1 MDSHRREL
9 PALDKTDTVR
19 EVTQQHS
26 SSNTSQDDHIHTHVY
41 SHQHQDLG
49 RTQSHGSHVVYR
61 VYRRRWFGL
70 AQLVLLNIVIS
81 WDWLSFS
88 AVSTDAAEFFGV
100 SESVINWLSTAFLFA
115 FLAAVP
121 VTIPIL
127 HRGPKPAI
135 LVASALTL
143 VGSWVRYAGA
153 RATGGNYGAIMVGQ
167 IMIGLAQPFVLAAPT
182 RYSDLWFTEQG
193 RISATAVASLANPL
207 GAALGQLVNSM
218 WVSKPRD
225 VPDMVLYT
233 AILSS
238 AAALPSFFIP
248 AAPPSPA
255 SASSSFPQTTLAES
269 LRLISRSR
277 SFYLVLAPF
286 AVYVGFFNAFSSL
299 LNQILYPYGFSETDA
314 GVCGALLIFVGLL
327 FSALL
332 SPFLDRRHPKPYIL
346 VIKILCPIVVACY
359 IAFVFAPPT
368 RSEAAPYVIAALLGA
383 SSFALVPIA
392 LEYLVET
399 TWPASPEIGSTLCW
413 AGGQLLGGIFIVI
426 MDALKEPGCLN
437 TDDCQQK
444 GKTSKGWKPPGS
456 MWKAL
461 IFEAVVAVA
470 VLPAP
475 LLLGVKRLGFGE
487 SRKEGR
493 IEADEVEREGLRVA
507 STHGDVVENA

>member
-9 PALDKTDTVR
+9 PGLDKTDTVR

-26 SSNTSQDDHIHTHVY
+26 SSNTSQDDHIHTHVD

-49 RTQSHGSHVVYR
+49 RTQSHGSHAVYR

-143 VGSWVRYAGA
+143 VGSWIRYAGA
-153 RATGGNYGAIMVGQ
+153 RATGGNYGAIMVAQ

-346 VIKILCPIVVACY
+346 VIKILCPIVVVCY

-444 GKTSKGWKPPGS
+444 GKTSRGWKPPGS
-456 MWKAL
+456 LWKAL

-507 STHGDVVENA
+507 STHGDVVDNA